1 MKPTKFFAHGD
12 HGGHGGHHYSTEEM
26 HNEDVAHEDSDI
38 SLPAIGWSALM
49 VAVTCF
55 GTAAFIYVLFWF
67 VFIKQADARDPKLSP
82 LVLPAT
88 QMPKSTFSSPEFGSA
103 PEPRLLTNEPNYLR
117 GVRTREQEVLHGYAW
132 VDQAAGVARIP
143 IDEAKKL
150 MLERGL
156 PVRPEP
162 TTDPRLGTHAP
173 AYGESNSGR
182 TLTKAAADTAT
193 APTPAPAPPPP
204 ASPAH
209 GGQEHK
215 N

>member
-12 HGGHGGHHYSTEEM
+12 HGGHHYTSEEM

-38 SLPAIGWSALM
+38 SLPAISWSA
-49 VAVTCF
+49 VVVTITCL
-55 GTAAFIYVLFWF
+55 GTAAFIYGLFWF

-82 LVLPAT
+82 LVMPAT
-88 QMPKSTFSSPEFGSA
+88 QMPKTTTSSPEFGSA
-103 PEPRLLTNEPNYLR
+103 PEPRLLTNEPVYLK
-117 GVRTREQEVLHGYAW
+117 GVRTREQDTLHGYAW

-150 MLERGL
+150 TLERGL

-162 TTDPRLGTHAP
+162 TMDPRLGTHAP
-173 AYGESNSGR
+173 AYGEANSGR
-182 TLTKAAADTAT
+182 AITKAASAAAEP
-193 APTPAPAPPPP
+193 APTAPAPAP
-204 ASPAH
+204 AATGH
-209 GGQEHK
+209 EHK